1 MNILRI
7 TAQANPLKEEELK
20 QALKSSLE
28 KTWKF
33 EGVKNYCCKNLF
45 QKDIIHIEQEWED
58 THKLEQYLISKEYQF
73 LIGAITVLGELKD
86 QKIIKTDSVKEI
98 E

>member
-7 TAQANPLKEEELK
+7 TAQANPLKDEELK
-20 QALKSSLE
+20 QALKSALE
-28 KTWKF
+28 KTLKF
-33 EGVKNYCCKNLF
+33 EGVKNCCCKNLF

-58 THKLEQYLISKEYQF
+58 IKKLKQYLRGKEYQF

-86 QKIIKTDSVKEI
+86 QKIIKTDSVEKI